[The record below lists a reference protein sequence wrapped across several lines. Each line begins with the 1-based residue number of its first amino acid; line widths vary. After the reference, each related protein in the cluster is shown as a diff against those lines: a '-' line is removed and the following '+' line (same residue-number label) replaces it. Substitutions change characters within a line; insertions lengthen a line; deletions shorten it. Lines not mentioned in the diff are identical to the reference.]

1 MKKLIIA
8 LITINILVS
17 CGKGGESP
25 VEETIQDTGPVVT
38 NQDELLVSPDDA
50 DIDPAAPLLGDAELL
65 ARSRLSKVDSAA
77 MNRLF
82 SETVSGSSD
91 QLKKA
96 FDFSSLTIN
105 YFNPSDVDMSR
116 LVSSGSAGPL
126 KIVDFGP
133 SGELPMEMRRPTIYV
148 LFNQPM
154 VPVSRLGAPLTE
166 SPIMSIDPAV
176 KGTFRWMGTKMLTFE
191 PDEPIHRTRDF
202 TVTINEGTESIFGK
216 ALPLD
221 YSFVFHNE
229 FVEILSMAFGTLD
242 DLYDSTREVPPSKT
256 NSIILTFNQ
265 EVDALAL
272 DGYITVKDDYRE
284 YDVKVSA
291 LPEEHENW
299 HSDTLKRMVLA
310 TFEGETPFNSEIR
323 VELLSGA
330 RANEQSSPREE
341 LQELTYRTLS
351 PFGYSSYSRY
361 SYSFPADPDGVQN
374 PVFLE
379 FSHPVNKDTV
389 YGNVSTSFEG
399 IDLKDHIEVY
409 DHTVRLA
416 DLPVQYE
423 SEYTVTLGAGIEDV
437 YGRSLEAEKIV
448 TVEVPKAAEYSRFPG
463 SDGFRSLEARFDP
476 LLIYEYQ
483 NIQKGTFSIN
493 GVPQD
498 PGFETAKRNEANY
511 KLVDLTPYLNGK
523 YGVVNLQWNFE
534 ENYINWRNEAKVRQ
548 NKRNM
553 NVQVTDLAIS
563 TRYSWNKFLIWVN
576 HLSSGMPAEGA
587 TVSLS
592 GLNGLYGTVQTDS
605 DGFALIELNSGD
617 MARFFYKSN
626 RYQFEINIKA
636 ELNGDRVDLPVR
648 NTQTG
653 WRFGISS
660 SSPVY
665 AEDTVPRVFF
675 FSDRGLYKPGETIT
689 LRGMDWNQ
697 YLGEFSPYEG
707 PYSIT
712 VKEVRG
718 YDSKTIASWNG
729 RTTESGGFYE
739 TWDIPADFDPV
750 DLRVIYERQGK
761 TFEERV
767 KVAFFRRL
775 NFQAELN
782 APDRKYYT
790 GDKIT
795 MSLKASYLSGGSM
808 AGGDVSSFWTRKP
821 VHYSPPG
828 KDWQYSVFGPTVG
841 WLREN
846 VISSGEDKLS
856 VDGSAMLS
864 VETGDHSI
872 KGMAYRYV
880 AEATVEDIDRQTVSV
895 ADSAVVH
902 PAFYYIG
909 ASIDDGSAGRWRRFV
924 AVDREMQFRFV
935 QVSPE
940 GELAPSD
947 GSAQIEVIKGSW
959 KAVQQNSVGG
969 RINTRYEWVEE
980 TLHSDESLWKNGR
993 LSWTYT
999 PTQAGSY
1006 RLRISSRDRKDNEVI
1021 TDLEFYVSGGSWVRW
1036 AGNNAEDITLD
1047 VEQEL
1052 YFPGDTARI
1061 LVKSPLEKG
1070 KYLMTIEREGILEE
1084 KLIDI
1089 DPADPFIEVEIREE
1103 WVPRMYVTLT
1113 SFMPRTDQPASYFDP
1128 DFGKPKGIFGAA
1140 TLNIS
1145 TASRELDVQVSSDK
1159 AVYRPGEKGEV
1170 TVKVTRNGSPVAGA
1184 EITYLAVDR
1193 GVLDLINY
1201 HIPNPLEYF
1210 YSPWNFRLYGAGDD
1224 SRRLLLAPVTYDVS
1238 NLVGGDGE
1246 DGKLQRRDDFSPLA
1260 VFEPFLVT
1268 DENGEVNIPIDWPDT
1283 LTTYRSTVIALKGD
1297 RIGYLEDE
1305 LFVRNPL
1312 NVRTAMPRRMRVRDT
1327 SFAGVVITNIDGRDH
1342 EVTVKAESD
1351 LINLPGEKEK
1361 TVIVPAGRSM
1371 EVPYILEAKK
1381 QGSGEVVFTILSD
1394 VLDEELVQT
1403 MMVEQPILREAFTT
1417 TGTVGR
1423 DAQMAEEALIIPNN
1437 IGQSYGSLGFSI
1449 DSSRAPFLRDQLIS
1463 LNGHRVYD
1471 NTFDYLYSALPGIV
1485 APRTVK
1491 VMGADFEND
1500 AKEKLVRF
1508 LKYLRNRQRD
1518 DGGIATSSYMAN
1530 VRSNPWLSL
1539 LSLHMLEILKK
1550 QNAEFQTVVSEKKLI
1565 AYVNNYA
1572 ARNRSDLY
1580 YNVYLNYINALGGR
1594 ADEART
1600 DELMAMD
1607 DELGISGYALV
1618 AYAYKLEGRD
1628 AEVGKIY
1635 KRIKNFVSMGAQSVD
1650 IRETYEARFY
1660 FDSLYQQLSHLLRL
1674 AVMTGEEDDIL
1685 SRYTFSLNRQKNSR
1699 NWISAHDRMWMALA
1713 LNDLVALEGPEDT
1726 KFAAEVVINEDSM
1739 MKSRFEGYSRG
1750 PEEKV
1755 FDLFKEIIPVAGQ
1768 NEASSLQFRKTGEGN
1783 LYYTTTLKYALPN
1796 ESAPL
1801 RDEGISVFSTIETL
1815 EGEEITNNELML
1827 GETYRMRVLLGTS
1840 KSRSYVNL
1848 TVPVPS
1854 GAEIVDPSFSTTSS
1868 YLNGGGTNSERW
1880 TRESQYGDED
1890 SYIGEGY
1897 IINGDFYPFAPNQL
1911 IFDNEIRYS
1920 WDFLY
1925 YGQREVSFLFRCT
1938 TPGIY
1943 PTPPAGAE
1951 LLFEPEVFGRDRGR
1965 LIVIH

>member
-1 MKKLIIA
+1 MKKLIITF
-8 LITINILVS
+8 LLTVFLFS
-17 CGKGGESP
+17 CGKGADISID
-25 VEETIQDTGPVVT
+25 ETIVDSGPVVT
-38 NQDELLVSPDDA
+38 NQEELLASPDDP
-50 DIDPAAPLLGDAELL
+50 DIDPGAPLPDDTELL
-65 ARSRLSKVDSAA
+65 ARSRLSRVDADAVS
-77 MNRLF
+77 RLF
-82 SETVSGSSD
+82 TERADEETD
-91 QLKKA
+91 QLRTA
-96 FDFSSLTIN
+96 LDYSGLTIN
-105 YFNPSDVDMSR
+105 YFNPSEVDMSR
-116 LVSSGSAGPL
+116 LSSASSAGPL

-166 SPIMSIDPAV
+166 SPIMTIDPAV
-176 KGTFRWMGTKMLTFE
+176 KGKFRWMGTKMLTFE

-202 TVTINEGTESIFGK
+202 TVTVKEGTQSVFGK
-216 ALPLD
+216 SLPMD

-229 FVEILSMAFGTLD
+229 FVEILSMAFGTLG

-265 EVDALAL
+265 DIDADTL
-272 DGYITVKDDYRE
+272 DGFIKVTDDYRE
-284 YDVKVSA
+284 YDVKVSS
-291 LPEEHENW
+291 LPEEYENW
-299 HSDTLKRMVLA
+299 HRDTLKRMVLA
-310 TFEGETPFNSEIR
+310 TFEGDTPFDSEIR
-323 VELLSGA
+323 VELHPGA

-341 LQELTYRTLS
+341 MQELTYRTLS

-361 SYSFPADPDGVQN
+361 SYSFPADPEGVQN
-374 PVFLE
+374 PLYLE
-379 FSHPVNKDTV
+379 FSHPVEKESV
-389 YGNVSTSFEG
+389 YGNISSSFEG

-409 DHTVRLA
+409 DYTIRLA
-416 DLPVQYE
+416 DLPVEYE
-423 SEYTVTLGAGIEDV
+423 SEYTVTLGAGIKDI
-437 YGRSLEAEKIV
+437 YGRSLDADRTV
-448 TVEVPKAAEYSRFPG
+448 TVEVPEASEYSRFPG

-483 NIQKGTFSIN
+483 NIDKGSFFIN
-493 GVPQD
+493 GESQD
-498 PGFETAKRNEANY
+498 PGFEKAKRNEANY
-511 KLVDLTPYLNGK
+511 KLVDLTPYLDGQF
-523 YGVVNLQWNFE
+523 GVVNLQWDFE
-534 ENYINWRNEAKVRQ
+534 ENYINWRNEAKVRH
-548 NKRNM
+548 NRRNM
-553 NVQVTDLAIS
+553 DVQVTDLAIS
-563 TRYSWNKFLIWVN
+563 TRFSWNKFLIWVN
-576 HLSSGMPAEGA
+576 YLSTGEPAVDA

-592 GLNGLYGTVQTDS
+592 GLNGLYGRVQTDS
-605 DGFALIELNSGD
+605 DGFAVINLKSGD
-617 MARFFYKSN
+617 LARFFYKSN
-626 RYQFEINIKA
+626 RYEYDINIRA
-636 ELNGDRVDLPVR
+636 ELKGDRVDLPVR

-665 AEDTVPRVFF
+665 AEDTIARVFF

-718 YDSKTIASWNG
+718 YESRTIADWKGN
-729 RTTESGGFYE
+729 TTGSGGFYE

-750 DLRVIYERQGK
+750 DLRIIYERQGK
-761 TFEERV
+761 KFEETV

-775 NFQAELN
+775 NFQASLS
-782 APDRKYYT
+782 APDRKYYS

-808 AGGDVSSFWTRKP
+808 SGGDVGSFWTRKP
-821 VHYSPPG
+821 VHYNPPG
-828 KDWQYSVFGPTVG
+828 KEWQFSVFGPTVG

-846 VISSGEDKLS
+846 VISSSEDKLS
-856 VDGSAMLS
+856 VDGSAQLS

-902 PAFYYIG
+902 PAYYYIG

-924 AVDREMQFRFV
+924 AVDREMNFRFV

-940 GELAPSD
+940 GDPVSSE
-947 GSAQIEVIKGSW
+947 GKAQLEIIKGSW
-959 KAVQQNSVGG
+959 KAVQQNSIGG
-969 RINTRYEWVEE
+969 RISTRYEWVEE
-980 TLHSDESLWKNGR
+980 TLHSEEASWQNGR
-993 LSWTYT
+993 LFWNYT
-999 PTQAGSY
+999 PSQSGSY
-1006 RLRISSRDRKDNEVI
+1006 RLRISSRDKKDNEVI

-1036 AGNNAEDITLD
+1036 AGDNAEDITLD

-1084 KLIDI
+1084 KLIEL
-1089 DPADPFIEVEIREE
+1089 DPADPFIDVEIQEE
-1103 WVPRMYVTLT
+1103 WVPRMYVTLS
-1113 SFMPRTDQPASYFDP
+1113 SFMPRTDQPESYFDP

-1145 TASRELDVQVSSDK
+1145 TATRELDVAVTSDK
-1159 AVYRPGEKGEV
+1159 ALYRPGEKGEV
-1170 TVKVTRNGSPVAGA
+1170 TVKVTRDGRPVAGA

-1201 HIPNPLEYF
+1201 HIPNPLEYY
-1210 YSPWNFRLYGAGDD
+1210 YSPWNFSLYGAGDD

-1246 DGKLQRRDDFSPLA
+1246 EGKLQRRDDFSPLA
-1260 VFEPFLVT
+1260 VFEPFLIT
-1268 DENGEVNIPIDWPDT
+1268 DENGEVTISVSWPDT
-1283 LTTYRSTVIALKGD
+1283 LTTYRSTVIALMGD
-1297 RIGYLEDE
+1297 RIGYSEDE

-1327 SFAGVVITNIDGRDH
+1327 SFAGVVITNIDGQDH
-1342 EVTVKAESD
+1342 EVTVRAESD
-1351 LINLPGEKEK
+1351 LINLPGEREK
-1361 TVIVPAGRSM
+1361 TVIVPAGRSL
-1371 EVPYILEAKK
+1371 EVPYVLEAKTP
-1381 QGSGEVVFTILSD
+1381 GAGEVVFTVLSD
-1394 VLDEELVQT
+1394 VLSEELVQT
-1403 MMVEQPILREAFTT
+1403 LTVEQPLLREAFTT

-1423 DAQMAEEALIIPNN
+1423 DSQMAEEALIIPNN
-1437 IGQSYGSLGFSI
+1437 IGQSYGSLEFSI
-1449 DSSRAPFLRDQLIS
+1449 DSSRAPFLRDQLLS
-1463 LNGHRVYD
+1463 LNSHRVYD

-1485 APRTVK
+1485 APRTVIA
-1491 VMGADFEND
+1491 MGADFEQD
-1500 AKEKLVRF
+1500 SKDKLVRF

-1518 DGGIATSSYMAN
+1518 DGGIATSSYMAE

-1550 QNAEFQTVVSEKKLI
+1550 QKGEYETVVSEKKLI
-1565 AYVNNYA
+1565 AYVNNYG
-1572 ARNRSDLY
+1572 ARNRNDLY

-1594 ADEART
+1594 TDEART
-1600 DELMAMD
+1600 DELMALG

-1628 AEVGKIY
+1628 ARIETIY

-1660 FDSLYQQLSHLLRL
+1660 FDSMYQQLSHLLRL
-1674 AVMTGEEDDIL
+1674 ALMTGEEDDIL

-1713 LNDLVALEGPEDT
+1713 LNDLVSLEGPEGTDYE
-1726 KFAAEVVINEDSM
+1726 AEVVLNEDSM
-1739 MKSRFEGYSRG
+1739 VKSRFEGYSRG
-1750 PEEKV
+1750 PDERE
-1755 FDLFKEIIPVAGQ
+1755 FDLFKEILPVTGQ
-1768 NEASSLQFRKTGEGN
+1768 NEAASLQFRKTGEGS
-1783 LYYTTTLKYALPN
+1783 LFYRTTLKYALPN

-1801 RDEGISVFSTIETL
+1801 RDEGISVFSRIESL
-1815 EGEEITNNELML
+1815 EGEEIVNNELVL

-1868 YLNGGGTNSERW
+1868 FLNAGGTGSERW

-1890 SYIGEGY
+1890 TYIGEGY

-1925 YGQREVSFLFRCT
+1925 YGQRDVSFLFRCT

-1965 LIVIH
+1965 LIVIR